1 MDFFRKAGDIWR
13 SADRATGGWLPGGSA
28 SPLSQVKKAATEAGL
43 GAAGAALNTL
53 PDRVNL
59 FMRYMSGVGNRN
71 LQLDASTLSDLRRA
85 TEKTPTIT
93 REREVIMLPG
103 RATMKFKEEVPTYGP
118 GFPESGP
125 VIPYGSGFG
134 RDAAP
139 KSVTNTL
146 GRFSATVNPAGNT
159 IRIQDTYDML
169 NNAEDPS
176 LVSGK
181 VQPKKAWNEIEALW
195 NPSAAMRNIPTDKSA
210 MKFFANKDYNI
221 QNLNKTLSDT
231 AKSPT
236 YSPAT
241 RFARAFMYLSGVKP
255 EPYEVDVTVPLEGEI
270 R

>member
-43 GAAGAALNTL
+43 GVAGAALNTL

-103 RATMKFKEEVPTYGP
+103 RATTKFKEEVPTYGP

-125 VIPYGSGFG
+125 VRPYGSGFG

-146 GRFSATVNPAGNT
+146 GRFNATVNPEKNT
-159 IRIQDTYDML
+159 IRIQDKYDMV
-169 NNAEDPS
+169 NEAKDPS

-181 VQPKKAWNEIEALW
+181 VQPQKAWNEIEAIW
-195 NPSAAMRNIPTDKSA
+195 NPAANIKNLPIRDKKIIPPDKQYNPQDVQKAFSATGE
-210 MKFFANKDYNI
+210 
-221 QNLNKTLSDT
+221 
-231 AKSPT
+231 SPT

-241 RFARAFMYLSGVKP
+241 RFARALMYVSGVKP
-255 EPYEVDVTVPLEGEI
+255 KGYDVDITIPLEGEI
-270 R
+270 K